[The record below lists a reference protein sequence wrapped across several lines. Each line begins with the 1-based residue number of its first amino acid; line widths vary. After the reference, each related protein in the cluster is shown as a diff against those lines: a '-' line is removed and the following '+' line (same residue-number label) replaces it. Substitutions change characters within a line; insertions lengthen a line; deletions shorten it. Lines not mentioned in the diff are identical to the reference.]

1 MNMNNFPLNI
11 IDIRPQIDEV
21 VYYSGKIMKQC
32 IGVFND
38 IKYYTKEFAYSLF
51 KYIHVFIIV
60 SFSLLGITLLFSK
73 NKLGNILVLFYLI
86 MIVFVFGM
94 LIGTFALILICIEKL
109 VLLFKQVMKLIKM
122 EKKMAV
128 RPIID
133 IIVAIFAIFLF
144 VFEFAFILG
153 FLVILSLIIDFLCG
167 TIIFPLFIAINGI
180 YSKASLVAQTTIGA
194 LDSFGSMVR
203 KGFENCN

>member
-1 MNMNNFPLNI
+1 MNSFPLNI
-11 IDIRPQIDEV
+11 INIGPQIDKV
-21 VYYSGKIMKQC
+21 LHYSGKIMKQV

-38 IKYYTKEFAYSLF
+38 MKYFIKEFALSLF
-51 KYIHVFIIV
+51 KYIHVFIII

-86 MIVFVFGM
+86 MIVFISGIIVG
-94 LIGTFALILICIEKL
+94 IFALIVVCIEKSII
-109 VLLFKQVMKLIKM
+109 LFKQIMKLIKM
-122 EKKMAV
+122 EKAMKIKPV
-128 RPIID
+128 IN

-153 FLVILSLIIDFLCG
+153 FLVIMSLIVDFIYG
-167 TIIFPLFIAINGI
+167 MVITPLFITINGV
-180 YSKASLVAQTTIGA
+180 YSETSLMAQTTTGA
-194 LDSFGSMVR
+194 LDSFGSIVR

>member
-1 MNMNNFPLNI
+1 MNSFPLNI
-11 IDIRPQIDEV
+11 IDIGPQIDKV
-21 VYYSGKIMKQC
+21 IYYSGKIMKQV

-38 IKYYTKEFAYSLF
+38 IKYYIKEFALSLF
-51 KYIHVFIIV
+51 KYLHVFIIV

-73 NKLGNILVLFYLI
+73 NKLGNILVLFYII
-86 MIVFVFGM
+86 MVVFVFGM
-94 LIGTFALILICIEKL
+94 LIGTFAIIGICIEKMII
-109 VLLFKQVMKLIKM
+109 LFKQVMKLIKM

-128 RPIID
+128 RPVIN

-153 FLVILSLIIDFLCG
+153 FLVILSLIIDFIYG
-167 TIIFPLFIAINGI
+167 TIITPLFNTINGI
-180 YSKASLVAQTTIGA
+180 YTKTSLMAQTTTSA

>member
-1 MNMNNFPLNI
+1 MNSFPLNI
-11 IDIRPQIDEV
+11 INIGPQIDKV
-21 VYYSGKIMKQC
+21 IYYSGKIMKQI

-38 IKYYTKEFAYSLF
+38 MKYFIKEFALSLF

-86 MIVFVFGM
+86 MIVFVAG
-94 LIGTFALILICIEKL
+94 IIVGIFALIAVCIEKTIN
-109 VLLFKQVMKLIKM
+109 LFKQVMILIRM
-122 EKKMAV
+122 EKALRVKPV
-128 RPIID
+128 INII
-133 IIVAIFAIFLF
+133 IAIFAIFLF

-153 FLVILSLIIDFLCG
+153 FLVIMALILDFIYG
-167 TIIFPLFIAINGI
+167 TIITPLFNTINGL
-180 YSKASLVAQTTIGA
+180 YSKASLVAQTTTGA

>member
-1 MNMNNFPLNI
+1 MNSFPLNI
-11 IDIRPQIDEV
+11 IDIGPQIDKV
-21 VYYSGKIMKQC
+21 IYYSGKIMKQC
-32 IGVFND
+32 IGVLND
-38 IKYYTKEFAYSLF
+38 MKYLVKEFALSLF

-86 MIVFVFGM
+86 MVVFIFGM
-94 LIGTFALILICIEKL
+94 LIGVFALIGICIEKL
-109 VLLFKQVMKLIKM
+109 IVLFKQIMKLIKM
-122 EKKMAV
+122 EKRMAV
-128 RPIID
+128 RPVIN

-153 FLVILSLIIDFLCG
+153 FLVILSLIIDFLYG
-167 TIIFPLFIAINGI
+167 TLITPLFNLINQV
-180 YSKASLVAQTTIGA
+180 YTKTSFMAQTTTGA